1 MLIDT
6 DSYINVRQYI
16 EVMSVRNGTALNTE
30 KVKAY
35 NAIREGKLKTQT
47 IAGLTV
53 IHIIELIKPE
63 ELEIIRSSLRKTM
76 FLAL

>member
-35 NAIREGKLKTQT
+35 SAIKEGKLKIRV

-53 IHIIELIKPE
+53 IHIIELIRPE
-63 ELEIIRSSLRKTM
+63 EMEIIKGSLRK
-76 FLAL
+76 